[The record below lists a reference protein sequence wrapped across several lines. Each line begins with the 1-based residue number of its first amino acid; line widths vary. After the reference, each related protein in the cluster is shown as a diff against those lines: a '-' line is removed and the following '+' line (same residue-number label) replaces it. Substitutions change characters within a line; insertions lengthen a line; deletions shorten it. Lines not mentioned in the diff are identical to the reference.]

1 MHLHPY
7 VRIALGAALIILSA
21 TVVFAPS
28 PDQDEGSTVTAA
40 ADARSSAAK
49 TDDRAEVAARLRGRR
64 SPSPRRT

>member
-49 TDDRAEVAARLRGRR
+49 TDDRIDAIKFFRGQ
-64 SPSPRRT
+64 